1 MSNAPAR
8 ELCRY
13 CPATFPR
20 SLSHSNRSRLTRLPL
35 LPSRRGRADR
45 LPANAPLPDNA
56 ARGPQA
62 AVAGW
67 PGTVRMTEGLPTPPP
82 FVWPA
87 PRTGLSAAARARAGW
102 AASAAIHAA
111 VAAGLTWGPRPAA
124 DVPVVEGRRDAV
136 ALVASFAVPVPPPRV
151 ELPPLLDLPV
161 VIEPAEAWIA
171 ERRFVDE
178 PTTVPP
184 DPAPRRAA
192 RPAPPLDS
200 APPAPVTP
208 PLVARRE
215 VALLPPPDSVPPPEP
230 PLARTPPPAVAPQL
244 ASVANEP
251 ENIGSRR
258 TEPPRLAYHPPPIY
272 PAVAVARGWSGRV
285 LLRLTVGADGRV
297 ERVELAE
304 SSGHEV
310 LDASAL
316 AAVERWRFEPAR
328 QAGRAVALTVLLPV
342 VFEVPRR

>member
-1 MSNAPAR
+1 
-8 ELCRY
+8 
-13 CPATFPR
+13 
-20 SLSHSNRSRLTRLPL
+20 
-35 LPSRRGRADR
+35 
-45 LPANAPLPDNA
+45 
-56 ARGPQA
+56 
-62 AVAGW
+62 
-67 PGTVRMTEGLPTPPP
+67 MTEGLPTPPP

-87 PRTGLSAAARARAGW
+87 PRTGLGAAPRARAGW

-124 DVPVVEGRRDAV
+124 DVPALEGRREAV
-136 ALVASFAVPVPPPRV
+136 ALVASFAVPAPPPSV

-161 VIEPAEAWIA
+161 VIEPAAARIA
-171 ERRFVDE
+171 ERRFIAE
-178 PTTVPP
+178 PTTAPPP
-184 DPAPRRAA
+184 DPAPQRAA

-200 APPAPVTP
+200 APPAPVAA

-215 VALLPPPDSVPPPEP
+215 VALPPPDSVPPPAP
-230 PLARTPPPAVAPQL
+230 PLARTPPPAVAPQV
-244 ASVANEP
+244 ASVAREP
-251 ENIGSRR
+251 ENIGARP

-342 VFEVPRR
+342 VFEVPER